1 MEIQVIELFKAKGVH
16 LSWKFS
22 L

>member
-16 LSWKFS
+16 LSWKSS